1 MEQFQSLSK
10 PVGVVV
16 TIPSDGVNDPAPTQ
30 VAIEVVHWN
39 GHGRVALVGEI
50 DVSNVRDAEA
60 GLIDMASAGTPIV
73 LDVVRLSYL
82 DSQGVA
88 MFFRLARRAKVNGGT
103 LTIANPQGI
112 VRRVLEITHVGE
124 AITIID
130 DA

>member
-1 MEQFQSLSK
+1 MA
-10 PVGVVV
+10 
-16 TIPSDGVNDPAPTQ
+16 IPSDDVDVPPPTR
-30 VAIEVVHWN
+30 VAIEAVDSN

-50 DVSNVRDAEA
+50 DVGNVRDAEA

-73 LDVVRLSYL
+73 LDVARLSYL

-88 MFFRLARRAKVNGGT
+88 MFFRLARRAKVNGG
-103 LTIANPQGI
+103 LLMIANPRGI
-112 VRRVLEITHVGE
+112 VRRVLDITHVGD

>member
-1 MEQFQSLSK
+1 M
-10 PVGVVV
+10 
-16 TIPSDGVNDPAPTQ
+16 
-30 VAIEVVHWN
+30 
-39 GHGRVALVGEI
+39 
-50 DVSNVRDAEA
+50 A
-60 GLIDMASAGTPIV
+60 GAGTPIV

-103 LTIANPQGI
+103 LTIANPQG
-112 VRRVLEITHVGE
+112 VGRVLDITHVGD